1 MNNPQDWLLPFTLLP
16 RPRGAGKD
24 NFSTEV
30 FLHSVFT
37 SALDLQDSAVFQVLD
52 RLCKKLDVTRK
63 LRVFYTPDL
72 SRNARPLLNL
82 QPEYLSFIAA
92 LLLSAA
98 QQYRDPKFLNSVL
111 KMLDNGLV
119 EQTEHVSIL
128 QTWASQVLKELVP

>member
-1 MNNPQDWLLPFTLLP
+1 MNKPQDWLLPFTLLP
-16 RPRGAGKD
+16 HPREASKG

-37 SALDLQDSAVFQVLD
+37 SALDLQDSTVFQVLD

-72 SRNARPLLNL
+72 SRNARPLLNP

-98 QQYRDPKFLNSVL
+98 QNYRDPKFLNSVL

-119 EQTEHVSIL
+119 EQAEHVSIL
-128 QTWASQVLKELVP
+128 QIWASQVLKELVP

>member
-16 RPRGAGKD
+16 HPREASRG
-24 NFSTEV
+24 NFSTEI
-30 FLHSVFT
+30 FLYSVFT
-37 SALDLQDSAVFQVLD
+37 GTLDLQDSAVFQVLD

-63 LRVFYTPDL
+63 LRVFYTADL
-72 SRNARPLLNL
+72 SRNAKPLSNL

-98 QQYRDPKFLNSVL
+98 QQHRDAKFLNSVL

-119 EQTEHVSIL
+119 EQTEHVPVL